1 MGMADADEPVGDL
14 DPRALD
20 SAPLDPLTDPINDFE
35 DLNELG
41 RQAID
46 AGRIED
52 ALSFYQQA
60 SAIAHGLGDR
70 RLQDLALCN
79 LSAAAIALGCGDDE
93 VPRLREILLRGD
105 DPANCR
111 LAAYNI
117 ARFHEDKK
125 DFKKSLFYA
134 RIARDRSELL
144 DRVDWIASSHN
155 QIGNALL
162 AQSLIEDACAHY
174 ETALSLSREPGIRRA
189 LMLDNLG
196 YCRVLQNRL
205 AESYPLFYESLAML
219 RRIGAER
226 YQLCPRLDLCFAHL
240 EAGRLQHAE
249 RHGRKALALAEAIGD
264 HDAIKNALYLLGE
277 TANLEGDDERAREH
291 FSRLQRSYFPDQP
304 YLPSFL
310 MAIDVRKL
318 INLKA

>member
-1 MGMADADEPVGDL
+1 MVDL
-14 DPRALD
+14 KDPTD
-20 SAPLDPLTDPINDFE
+20 DPISEFE
-35 DLNELG
+35 NLNELG

-46 AGRIED
+46 AGHFET
-52 ALSFYQQA
+52 AFSLYQRA
-60 SAIAHGLGDR
+60 SAIAAGLGDC

-79 LSAAAIALGCGDDE
+79 LAAASIALGCGDDE
-93 VPRLREILLRGD
+93 VPRLREILLRGED
-105 DPANCR
+105 AANCR

-117 ARFHEDKK
+117 ARFHEDRK

-144 DRVDWIASSHN
+144 DRVEWIASSHN

-162 AQSLIEDACAHY
+162 AQSLVDEACVHY
-174 ETALSLSREPGIRRA
+174 ETALSLCREPGIRRA

-196 YCRVLQNRL
+196 YCRVLQRRL
-205 AESYPLFYESLAML
+205 PESFPLFYESLAML
-219 RRIGAER
+219 RRSGAER
-226 YQLCPRLDLCFAHL
+226 YQLNPRLGLCFALL
-240 EAGRLQHAE
+240 EHDRPRHSE
-249 RHGRKALALAEAIGD
+249 RHGRKALALAEMVGD
-264 HDAIKNALYLLGE
+264 TDAIKKALYLLGE
-277 TANLEGDDERAREH
+277 AASLQGDDHRARTY
-291 FSRLQRSYFPDQP
+291 FSRLQRTYFPDQP

>member
-1 MGMADADEPVGDL
+1 MVDL
-14 DPRALD
+14 KDPTD
-20 SAPLDPLTDPINDFE
+20 DPISEFE
-35 DLNELG
+35 NLNELG

-46 AGRIED
+46 AGHIET
-52 ALSFYQQA
+52 ALSLYQRA
-60 SAIAHGLGDR
+60 SAIAASSGDR

-79 LSAAAIALGCGDDE
+79 LAAAAIALGCGDDE
-93 VPRLREILLRGD
+93 VPRLREILLRGED
-105 DPANCR
+105 AANCR

-117 ARFHEDKK
+117 ARFHEDRK

-162 AQSLIEDACAHY
+162 AQSLIDEACGHY
-174 ETALSLSREPGIRRA
+174 ETALSLCREPGIRRA

-205 AESYPLFYESLAML
+205 AESYPLFYESLATL
-219 RRIGAER
+219 RRVGALR
-226 YQLCPRLDLCFAHL
+226 YQLCPRLDLSFAHL
-240 EAGRLQHAE
+240 EGGRLQHAE
-249 RHGRKALALAEAIGD
+249 RHGRKALALAESIGD
-264 HDAIKNALYLLGE
+264 CDAIKNALYLLGE
-277 TANLEGDDERAREH
+277 AANLRGDDERAREY
-291 FSRLQRSYFPDQP
+291 FCRLQRGYFPDQP

-310 MAIDVRKL
+310 LAIDVRKL

>member
-1 MGMADADEPVGDL
+1 MAEPAESWARV
-14 DPRALD
+14 
-20 SAPLDPLTDPINDFE
+20 SDPIEVFE
-35 DLNELG
+35 GLNERG

-46 AGRIED
+46 AGHIEL
-52 ALSFYQQA
+52 ALASYQEA
-60 SAIAHGLGDR
+60 ATIARSLGDR

-79 LSAAAIALGCGDDE
+79 LAAAAIALGGGDDE
-93 VPRLREILLRGD
+93 VPRLREILLRGE

-117 ARFHEDKK
+117 ARFHEDRK

-134 RIARDRSELL
+134 RLARDRSEAL
-144 DRVDWIASSHN
+144 DRVDWLASSHN

-162 AQSLIEDACAHY
+162 AQSLIDDACSHY
-174 ETALSLSREPGIRRA
+174 ETALSLCREPDLRRA

-205 AESYPLFYESLAML
+205 RESYPLFHESLAIL
-219 RRIGAER
+219 RRIGAQR

-240 EAGRLQHAE
+240 ESERPRHAE
-249 RHGRKALALAEAIGD
+249 RHGRKALAIAESIGD
-264 HDAIKNALYLLGE
+264 CDAIKNALYLLGE
-277 TANLEGDDERAREH
+277 AANLQGDSAKARSY
-291 FSRLQRSYFPDQP
+291 FSRLQETFFPDQP
-304 YLPSFL
+304 YLTSFL
-310 MAIDVRKL
+310 LAIDVRKL

>member
-1 MGMADADEPVGDL
+1 MVDAVDANDPAD
-14 DPRALD
+14 D
-20 SAPLDPLTDPINDFE
+20 SVPEFE
-35 DLNELG
+35 NLNELG

-46 AGRIED
+46 AGHIET
-52 ALSFYQQA
+52 ALSVYQKA
-60 SAIAHGLGDR
+60 AVIAQDLGDR

-79 LSAAAIALGCGDDE
+79 LAAAAIALGCGDDE

-105 DPANCR
+105 DAANCR

-117 ARFHEDKK
+117 ARFHEDRK

-144 DRVDWIASSHN
+144 DRIDWIASSHN

-162 AQSLIEDACAHY
+162 AQSLVEDACASY
-174 ETALSLSREPGIRRA
+174 ETALSLCREPGIRRA

-219 RRIGAER
+219 RRVGALR
-226 YQLCPRLDLCFAHL
+226 YQLCPRLDLTFAHL
-240 EAGRLQHAE
+240 ESGRPQYAE
-249 RHGRKALALAEAIGD
+249 RHGRKALAIAESIGD

-277 TANLEGDDERAREH
+277 AANLQGDDERARSY
-291 FSRLQRSYFPDQP
+291 FSRLQQSYFPDQP

-310 MAIDVRKL
+310 LAIDVRKL

>member
-1 MGMADADEPVGDL
+1 VGMADADDL
-14 DPRALD
+14 VK
-20 SAPLDPLTDPINDFE
+20 DPISDFD

-46 AGRIED
+46 AGHIEA
-52 ALSFYQQA
+52 ALSYYQRA
-60 SAIAHGLGDR
+60 ADIAAALGDG
-70 RLQDLALCN
+70 RLKDLALCN
-79 LSAAAIALGCGDDE
+79 VAAASISLGGGEDE

-117 ARFHEDKK
+117 ARFHEWRK

-134 RIARDRSELL
+134 RIARDRSEALG
-144 DRVDWIASSHN
+144 RIDWIASSFN

-162 AQSLIEDACAHY
+162 AESLIEEACAQY
-174 ETALSLSREPGIRRA
+174 ESALSLYRESSIRRA

-205 AESYPLFYESLAML
+205 REGYVLFYESLAML

-226 YQLCPRLDLCFAHL
+226 YQLYPRLDLCFAHL
-240 EAGRLQHAE
+240 ESGRPRSAE
-249 RHGRKALALAEAIGD
+249 RHGKKALALAEQVGD
-264 HDAIKNALYLLGE
+264 VDDIKNALYLLGE
-277 TANLEGDDERAREH
+277 AANLRGDSALARSY
-291 FSRLQRSYFPDQP
+291 FSRLQETYFPDQP

-310 MAIDVRKL
+310 LAIDVRKL